1 MRVPGY
7 QEIEDVLFRVNDA
20 LPFPDVSL
28 ATKMGALYHTRHFNM
43 SVCLDRDTV
52 VIVVVV
58 VVVVVVGE
66 ESDVM
71 VVMDMPREFR
81 TLSCNG
87 RQTRAVI
94 TARPQH
100 RG

>member
-1 MRVPGY
+1 MRIPGY

-20 LPFPDVSL
+20 LRFPDASL
-28 ATKMGALYHTRHFNM
+28 ATKMGALYHIRYFHM

-58 VVVVVVGE
+58 VVVVVE

-71 VVMDMPREFR
+71 GVMDMPRDFR
-81 TLSCNG
+81 T
-87 RQTRAVI
+87 
-94 TARPQH
+94 H
-100 RG
+100 

>member
-1 MRVPGY
+1 MRVTGY

-20 LPFPDVSL
+20 LQFPDVSL
-28 ATKMGALYHTRHFNM
+28 ATKMGALYHIRQFNM

-52 VIVVVV
+52 VIVVV

-81 TLSCNG
+81 TLSRNG